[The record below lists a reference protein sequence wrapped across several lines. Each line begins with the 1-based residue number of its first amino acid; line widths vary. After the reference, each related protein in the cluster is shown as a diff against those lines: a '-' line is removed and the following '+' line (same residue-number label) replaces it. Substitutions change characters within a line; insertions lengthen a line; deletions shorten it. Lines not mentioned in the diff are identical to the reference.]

1 MPERIVVRAL
11 SDRGHTVNSAGTLF
25 STAVRCVYDAATM
38 QISSPFSI
46 ALIATMAVLGA
57 PNAAHGADTSAVT
70 GITLTATRAAG
81 SEAVRISGKAPAA
94 QPLEA
99 TLYATFS
106 EDLPTVFLSRRS
118 VPADADGRFDAALPI
133 SPAFFRNAI
142 VTVVVRT
149 LPAGPGAR
157 AAVTIAA
164 PNPPAPPD
172 TIPASVR

>member
-1 MPERIVVRAL
+1 MPERSVDGAL
-11 SDRGHTVNSAGTLF
+11 SDRGHTVNSAETGF

-57 PNAAHGADTSAVT
+57 TNAAHGADTSAVT
-70 GITLTATRAAG
+70 GITLTATRAVG
-81 SEAVRISGKAPAA
+81 SEAVRIAGKAPAA

-106 EDLPTVFLSRRS
+106 QDLPTVLLSRRA
-118 VPADADGRFDAALPI
+118 VPTDADGRYDAALPI
-133 SPAFFRNAI
+133 SPAFFSSAI
-142 VTVVVRT
+142 VTIVVRS

-157 AAVTIAA
+157 AVVTIGP
-164 PNPPAPPD
+164 PNLPAPPD
-172 TIPASVR
+172 AFPPNVR